1 MKKLFQ
7 TGVTT
12 CVVGFGVWFAI
23 IFVSGVCTLFG
34 EGAPFLF
41 RLLSIFAIFIGAVAA
56 LFWTLRRLRGEPVG
70 IPEWIFLVGA
80 FISISGLAEQLVAN
94 EARGFLAFDPRVAV
108 QRVAS
113 SKPGDVLSLLGTTSM
128 GVRVYSVE
136 RGGKPLWIVGI
147 CPRYSI
153 WWVEAF
159 DMGQEDYEKL
169 ERQGTLDKPL

>member
-23 IFVSGVCTLFG
+23 FFVSGVCTLFG

-41 RLLSIFAIFIGAVAA
+41 RLLTIFAIFIGAVAA

-70 IPEWIFLVGA
+70 IPEWILLVGA
-80 FISISGLAEQLVAN
+80 FISISGLVEQLVAN

-136 RGGKPLWIVGI
+136 QSGKPLWIVGI

-159 DMGQEDYEKL
+159 DMDQEDYEKL